1 MPPCLSKGR
10 CNIPPF
16 PKSCH
21 WGRHKHVTW
30 CEARSWAVNSDNKF
44 VFKIKALHCT
54 PLEFRIG
61 FLVGGFNLKVPT
73 VPSLPLQQQGDTTK
87 QLQRPRRH
95 YHLPDLSSCPVAH
108 LNVSEWSDGLTAVI
122 SCFLVLKLP
131 AVGRNCWHID
141 GSDLHSSGGGN
152 KCTLRGI
159 RLDQNRPPIYRLLS
173 KSVDL
178 VAKRTAG
185 LAAYR
190 PV

>member
-1 MPPCLSKGR
+1 MCWPVFLKRR
-10 CNIPPF
+10 CNIPSF
-16 PKSCH
+16 PKATPKV
-21 WGRHKHVTW
+21 GVNVTW
-30 CEARSWAVNSDNKF
+30 HEARRWAVNSDNKF

-131 AVGRNCWHID
+131 GCGSHNSAGHWH
-141 GSDLHSSGGGN
+141 L
-152 KCTLRGI
+152 
-159 RLDQNRPPIYRLLS
+159 RPPHS
-173 KSVDL
+173 E
-178 VAKRTAG
+178 AG
-185 LAAYR
+185 TFLPR
-190 PV
+190 F

>member
-1 MPPCLSKGR
+1 M
-10 CNIPPF
+10 
-16 PKSCH
+16 
-21 WGRHKHVTW
+21 TW
-30 CEARSWAVNSDNKF
+30 RDAWSWAVTSDNEF

-131 AVGRNCWHID
+131 GCVSHKSECHRH
-141 GSDLHSSGGGN
+141 LHLFHAGAGTFTPCFKIAGEAEISV
-152 KCTLRGI
+152 
-159 RLDQNRPPIYRLLS
+159 LS
-173 KSVDL
+173 KAVNR
-178 VAKRTAG
+178 RTKTDPQFAG
-185 LAAYR
+185 LCLKPRTEPPKGWANWR
-190 PV
+190 LSKNG